1 MGRLKP
7 VFPLVALLFSFV
19 NSVGQEL
26 PNRYQTGDNSKGV
39 QSIEFQIGILEDVV
53 DPTEYRVG
61 PGDQLL
67 ISIWGQ
73 VSQSVA
79 SMISA
84 EGVLIVPSVREIDLR
99 DLTLQDAKEKIR
111 KEMSRVYVN
120 ADISITLTAPR
131 RFKVNVTGASVKLTS
146 VEVTPMDRVSNVLQK
161 TLDWADTTLL
171 KMTSQ
176 RNIQVIRK
184 SGEILRADMTRR
196 NQSGTLKTDPYVTNG
211 DVIFVPPVYAK
222 VSVYGAV
229 AYPGTYEFVRGERL
243 LDMIDLCGGLTND
256 ADSSLAEIV
265 SFVIDTSK
273 VYKTKVIDLAAAIA
287 NPSDTVNNTLV
298 RPDDRIFFKEKA
310 NFRRKANVHV
320 VGEVQLP
327 GTYPIVDRETRLSE
341 IIQKAGGFTPDAS
354 LENILISRL
363 AYYGGSPDREFERL
377 KLTPLIEMT
386 EIERSYFKAKTRNLN
401 PNVQTDFVTLFSDSK
416 IRSSFDVILQA
427 EDYVFVGKSKQ
438 TVTVLGGVVLPGLF
452 DLNTGA
458 DYKFYIDKAG
468 GYANKAKRGDI
479 KIIKS
484 ATKQWLD
491 TDEDVDIQ
499 DGDVIFVP
507 EKEPVDGWRIFRE
520 TLATVAQI
528 AAVTSTIILIYFT
541 INPRNS
547 GN

>member
-1 MGRLKP
+1 MLRFNTFL
-7 VFPLVALLFSFV
+7 LLFLFCSSLTV
-19 NSVGQEL
+19 AGQE
-26 PNRYQTGDNSKGV
+26 SKV
-39 QSIEFQIGILEDVV
+39 KEKDHAIESIEFPIGLIEDVV
-53 DPTEYRVG
+53 NPKEYLVG

-73 VSQSVA
+73 VSQSFA

-84 EGVLIVPSVREIDLR
+84 EGILIVPSVREIDLR
-99 DLTLQDAKEKIR
+99 DLTLQEAKEKIR
-111 KEMSRVYVN
+111 LEVARVYVN

-146 VEVTPMDRVSNVLQK
+146 LEVTPMDRVSNVLEK
-161 TLDWADTTLL
+161 TLDWTDTTLL
-171 KMTSQ
+171 KKASQ

-184 SGEILRADMTRR
+184 SGEVLRADMIRR
-196 NQSGTLKTDPYVTNG
+196 NQSGTLKTDPHVTNG
-211 DVIFVPPVYAK
+211 DVIFVPPVYANIG
-222 VSVYGAV
+222 VFGAV

-256 ADSSLAEIV
+256 ADSSVAEIV

-273 VYKTKVIDLAAAIA
+273 IYTTRVVDLAAALA
-287 NPSDTVNNTLV
+287 DPSDTVHNVLI
-298 RPDDRIFFKEKA
+298 RADDRIFFKEKA
-310 NFRRKANVHV
+310 NYRRKANVHV

-341 IIQKAGGFTPDAS
+341 IILKAGGFTKDAS

-363 AYYGGSPDREFERL
+363 AYYGGGPDREFERL

-427 EDYVFVGKSKQ
+427 EDYVFVGKTKQ

-452 DLNTGA
+452 DLNAGA
-458 DYKFYIDKAG
+458 GYKFYIDKAG
-468 GYANKAKRGDI
+468 GFAKKAKKGDI

-491 TDEDVDIQ
+491 ADEDVDIQ

-520 TLATVAQI
+520 TLATVGQIVGI
-528 AAVTSTIILIYFT
+528 AASVVTIYVLIDQLK
-541 INPRNS
+541 NP
-547 GN
+547 